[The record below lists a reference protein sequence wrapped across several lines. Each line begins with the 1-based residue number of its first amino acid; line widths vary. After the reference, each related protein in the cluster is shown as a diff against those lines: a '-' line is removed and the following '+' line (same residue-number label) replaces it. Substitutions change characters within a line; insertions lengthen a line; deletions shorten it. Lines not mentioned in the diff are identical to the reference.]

1 MANPPLRL
9 IQADRLHELPPT
21 EILSGTRFVARG
33 LNVVFGASGAF
44 KSFYVLDAA
53 LRTAQSLPVAY
64 VAAEGAGGLGGRVGA
79 WCDYHRTPPGNLSF
93 ICEEVNLRDTSAVS
107 ALAVAL
113 KPLKPKLI
121 VIDTLARCMVGGDEN
136 SARDVGM
143 AVNGCSSLQ
152 RLFGAA
158 VTVVHHANKAD
169 RGERGSGAL
178 RGAADTMIEVTSGG
192 DGLIRASCSKTKDAE
207 PWETENLMF
216 HQIDRSGVLIP
227 ASNSLLI
234 SLKLTPVE
242 KQIMEFLGL
251 SVFDSI
257 GAQVQQVVNALNVSE
272 RHVYRLLSGLKNRGL
287 AQHVRKGMPMNLT
300 DVGMDILRSFA
311 DKSLPIAETLGKV
324 EVADNL

>member
-1 MANPPLRL
+1 MANSSLRL
-9 IQADRLHELPPT
+9 IRADKLHELPPT
-21 EILSGTRFVARG
+21 ETLSGTRFIARG

-44 KSFYVLDAA
+44 KSFYVLGAA

-64 VAAEGAGGLGGRVGA
+64 IAAEGAGGLGGRVGA
-79 WCDYHRTPPGNLSF
+79 WCDYHKTPPGNLSF
-93 ICEEVNLRDTSAVS
+93 ICEEINLRDSAAVS
-107 ALAVAL
+107 SLAAVL
-113 KPLKPKLI
+113 KPLKPQLI

-152 RLFGAA
+152 RTFNAA

-178 RGAADTMIEVTSGG
+178 RGAADTMIEVTAGG

-207 PWETENLMF
+207 PWETESLMF
-216 HQIDRSGVLIP
+216 HQVDRSGVLIP
-227 ASNSLLI
+227 ASNSLLV

-272 RHVYRLLSGLKNRGL
+272 RHVYRLLSGLKNKGL
-287 AQHVRKGMPMNLT
+287 AQHVRRGMPMNLT

-311 DKSLPIAETLGKV
+311 DKSLPVAEPDINV
-324 EVADNL
+324 EVEEVH

>member
-1 MANPPLRL
+1 MAKPPLRL
-9 IQADRLHELPPT
+9 IRADKLHELPPT
-21 EILSGTRFVARG
+21 EILSGTKFVARG
-33 LNVVFGASGAF
+33 LNVIFGASGAF

-53 LRTAQSLPVAY
+53 LRTAQFLPVAY
-64 VAAEGAGGLGGRVGA
+64 VAAEGAGGLGGRVNA
-79 WCDYHRTPPGNLSF
+79 WCDYHKTPPGNLSF
-93 ICEEVNLRDTSAVS
+93 ICEEINLRDSTAVS
-107 ALAVAL
+107 SLSLAL
-113 KPLKPKLI
+113 KPLKPKLV

-143 AVNGCSSLQ
+143 AVNGCSLLQ
-152 RLFGAA
+152 RTFNTA

-178 RGAADTMIEVTSGG
+178 RGAADTMIEVAAGG
-192 DGLIRASCSKTKDAE
+192 DGLIRVICSKTKDAE

-257 GAQVQQVVNALNVSE
+257 GAQVQQVVNALNISE

-287 AQHVRKGMPMNLT
+287 AQHVRKGLPMNLT

-311 DKSLPIAETLGKV
+311 DKSLPLSEPPLNIEV
-324 EVADNL
+324 EDTH

>member
-9 IQADRLHELPPT
+9 IRADQLNTLPPT
-21 EILSGTRFVARG
+21 EILSGTKFVARG

-53 LRTAQSLPVAY
+53 LRTAQLAPVAY
-64 VAAEGAGGLGGRVGA
+64 VAAEGAGGLNGRVSA
-79 WCDYHRTPPGNLSF
+79 WCDYHKSAPGDLHF
-93 ICEEVNLRDTSAVS
+93 ICEEVNLRDSA
-107 ALAVAL
+107 AVANL
-113 KPLKPKLI
+113 SRALSPVKPKLI

-143 AVNGCSSLQ
+143 AINGCSALQ
-152 RLFGAA
+152 RTFSAA
-158 VTVVHHANKAD
+158 LTVIHHANKAD

-178 RGAADTMIEVTSGG
+178 RGAADAMIEVASGG

-216 HQIDRSGVLIP
+216 HQIDRSGVLVP
-227 ASNSLLI
+227 ASSSLLI

-251 SVFDSI
+251 SVFDSM
-257 GAQVQQVVNALNVSE
+257 GAQVQQVVNALNISE

-311 DKSLPIAETLGKV
+311 DKSLPLAETLGKV
-324 EVADNL
+324 EVDENC

>member
-9 IQADRLHELPPT
+9 IRADQLNTLPPT

-64 VAAEGAGGLGGRVGA
+64 VAAEGAGGLSARVSA
-79 WCDYHRTPPGNLSF
+79 WCKYHNSPPGDLHF
-93 ICEEVNLRDTSAVS
+93 ICEEINLRDTTAVNRLGL
-107 ALAVAL
+107 ALNPV
-113 KPLKPKLI
+113 KPKLI
-121 VIDTLARCMVGGDEN
+121 VVDTLARCMIGGDEN
-136 SARDVGM
+136 SAKDVGL
-143 AVNGCSSLQ
+143 AIHGCSSLQ
-152 RLFGAA
+152 RAFAA
-158 VTVVHHANKAD
+158 SMCLVHHTNKAD
-169 RGERGSGAL
+169 RSERGSGAL
-178 RGAADTMIEVTSGG
+178 RGASDAMIEVSSSG

-207 PWETENLMF
+207 PWETENLTF
-216 HQIDRSGVLIP
+216 HQVDRSGVLIP
-227 ASNSLLI
+227 ASDSLLV

-257 GAQVQQVVNALNVSE
+257 GAQVQQVVNALNISE

-287 AQHVRKGMPMNLT
+287 AQHAKRGLPMNLT

-311 DKSLPIAETLGKV
+311 DKTLPITQVDADIEV
-324 EVADNL
+324 EDNH

>member
-9 IQADRLHELPPT
+9 IRADQLGQLPPT

-53 LRTAQSLPVAY
+53 LRTAQSVPVAY
-64 VAAEGAGGLGGRVGA
+64 VAAEGAGGLNGRVDA
-79 WCDYHRTPPGNLSF
+79 WCNYHKTPAGDLSF
-93 ICEEVNLRDTSAVS
+93 ICEEVNLRDTTAIASLVR
-107 ALAVAL
+107 ALTPV
-113 KPLKPKLI
+113 KPKLI

-143 AVNGCSSLQ
+143 AVNGCSALQ
-152 RLFGAA
+152 RAFSTAL
-158 VTVVHHANKAD
+158 TVVHHANKAD

-178 RGAADTMIEVTSGG
+178 RGAADTMIEITSGG

-227 ASNSLLI
+227 ASGSLLI
-234 SLKLTPVE
+234 SLKLTAVE

-257 GAQVQQVVNALNVSE
+257 GAQVQQVVNALNISE

-311 DKSLPIAETLGKV
+311 DKSLPVSEPPMNI
-324 EVADNL
+324 EVDDFH